1 MSPKSDHGHQPL
13 SPSPELPD
21 VHSLPPPPPPPEE
34 PLPAPGSVALKSSAS
49 AAVPSLTPA
58 AAPMRASAS
67 TGAAVPQVL
76 ITTAP
81 LAKPSPP
88 KGTSGRPQPVDR
100 QVLMK
105 KAGLQLSLE
114 ALAAVKD
121 VGLVL
126 DAPEREGKLLVQQP
140 VRSRSGLIRVGE

>member
-1 MSPKSDHGHQPL
+1 
-13 SPSPELPD
+13 
-21 VHSLPPPPPPPEE
+21 
-34 PLPAPGSVALKSSAS
+34 
-49 AAVPSLTPA
+49 
-58 AAPMRASAS
+58 MRASAS

-140 VRSRSGLIRVGE
+140 VRSRSRLIRIGE